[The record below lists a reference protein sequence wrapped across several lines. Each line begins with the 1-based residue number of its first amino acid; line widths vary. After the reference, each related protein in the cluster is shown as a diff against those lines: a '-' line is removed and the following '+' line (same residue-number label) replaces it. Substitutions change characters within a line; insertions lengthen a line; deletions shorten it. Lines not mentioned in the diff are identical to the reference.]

1 MTYIE
6 YALYDLDYTEEEIKY
21 SIESAV
27 SLGVQCISVPFA
39 LTKFCKTITKNTPTI
54 VSNPIDYPMGLL
66 DTKTRNCAVTNA
78 IENGAEKIEIMIQ
91 NNYLNYKKYDKIR
104 SDIVSNSL
112 ICKEKN
118 IPLNYFL
125 EYRVFTHHSLIK
137 ACNLLLEAPVS
148 TVYVSSGYLLD
159 NIDDNI
165 IASVLL
171 EQKTNIKTI
180 FNGNIW
186 HKKHVE
192 ILDKNKINFLRF
204 NTINS
209 IRTYKNFTK
218 NNG

>member
-6 YALYDLDYTEEEIKY
+6 YALYDLDYTEEEIKS
-21 SIESAV
+21 SIESAI

-39 LTKFCKTITKNTPTI
+39 LTKFCKTLTKNTSTI

-66 DTKTRNCAVTNA
+66 DTKTRNSAIINA
-78 IENGAEKIEIMIQ
+78 IENGAEKVEIVIQ

-104 SDIVSNSL
+104 SDIASNAA
-112 ICKEKN
+112 ICKEHN
-118 IPLNYFL
+118 IPIYYFL

-137 ACNLLLEAPVS
+137 ACNLLLEAPIS
-148 TVYVSSGYLLD
+148 NVYVSSGYLLD
-159 NIDDNI
+159 NMEDNI
-165 IASVLL
+165 VATILL

-180 FNGNIW
+180 FTGNIW

-204 NTINS
+204 NTIHS
-209 IRTYKNFTK
+209 IRTYNNFTK
-218 NNG
+218 YNG